1 MSTISAQDEI
11 LQFLYWMKGER
22 LGEIVAREQIERFI
36 HLDQDEI
43 ENALSA
49 LVEKNLLTRVES
61 EGASAAWK
69 LTDAGSREGARR
81 FNDELS
87 SMLGH
92 ESHLECGDLECG
104 CHKPGFDGVCE
115 NRADA

>member
-1 MSTISAQDEI
+1 MSTISSQDEI

-22 LGEIVAREQIERFI
+22 LGELVPREQIERFI
-36 HLDQDEI
+36 QLDRAEI
-43 ENALSA
+43 EKALSA
-49 LVEKNLLTRVES
+49 LVEKKLLARVES
-61 EGASAAWK
+61 EGASPAWK

-104 CHKPGFDGVCE
+104 CHNPGFDGICD